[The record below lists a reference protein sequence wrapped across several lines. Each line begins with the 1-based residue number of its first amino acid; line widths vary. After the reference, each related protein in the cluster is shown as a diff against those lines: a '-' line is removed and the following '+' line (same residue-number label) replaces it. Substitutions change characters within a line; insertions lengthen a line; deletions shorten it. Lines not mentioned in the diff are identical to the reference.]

1 MTRRLI
7 ITADDYGMCASVN
20 DAIEECLG
28 AGTVRATC
36 AMVNMPLFNATAALR
51 QKFPGCSV
59 GIHWTLT
66 QGRPILPPAQLP
78 TLAGPDGEFHSGP
91 GVPASLDARTDKRR

>member
-7 ITADDYGMCASVN
+7 ITADDYGMCGSVN

-36 AMVNMPLFNATAALR
+36 AMVNMPLFNATASLR
-51 QKFPGCSV
+51 HKFPGCSV

-66 QGRPILPPAQLP
+66 QGKPDSDVSP
-78 TLAGPDGEFHSGP
+78 TPHSVPSRRGVSFRSWSSGAAGCAGE
-91 GVPASLDARTDKRR
+91 